1 MSVEI
6 VVMKWAFDYDSPND
20 STSFAQLFMLILKSL
35 PLNQLK
41 GSFGLA

>member
-6 VVMKWAFDYDSPND
+6 AVIKWAFDYDFPSD
-20 STSFAQLFMLILKSL
+20 STSFAQLFMLLLKSL